1 MAKLK
6 ILFYNNAHIGD
17 IHFSQPYVKN
27 IIDSNGD
34 NFDYYIYCEC
44 NYFIFTNLF
53 PNIKKIKEHPEI
65 YNIMQSYDFHP
76 GEKLYYYD
84 RNNNILL
91 LGTWYA
97 NFTRLSGVS
106 CPINCDLLAYFDF
119 YNLVIQRLN
128 AEYDMCVN
136 FTPFQISQ
144 SATPSTLLY
153 ASEAGS
159 LNEKICNISSKPI
172 IPEFPKIDIQ
182 KFLDYKKIQNYK
194 NKQIVF
200 YYNVL
205 AASSQRFPVNNH
217 EEHLQIIKELLTKDI
232 ILFLPYKIDSIIH
245 YIREN
250 NITNIIF
257 VDDMFNLTFDEDCEN
272 IYYYIKISQYC
283 DISFYFDTGRC
294 FLYVNNEFIENN
306 NNILDVKRYHF
317 ANNPYYYN
325 TFNKYFEK
333 SYSEYICSNNYTDI
347 IHFVQTNI

>member
-1 MAKLK
+1 MSKLK
-6 ILFYNNAHIGD
+6 IFFYNNAHIGD
-17 IHFSQPYVKN
+17 IHFSQPYIKN

-65 YNIMQSYDFHP
+65 YNIIQSYDFHP
-76 GEKLYYYD
+76 GEKLYHYD
-84 RNNNILL
+84 KDNNILL

-97 NFTRLSGVS
+97 NFTRLSGVPS
-106 CPINCDLLAYFDF
+106 PMNCDLFAYFDF

-128 AEYDMCVN
+128 SEYDMCVN
-136 FTPFQISQ
+136 FT
-144 SATPSTLLY
+144 
-153 ASEAGS
+153 
-159 LNEKICNISSKPI
+159 ISSTKTI
-172 IPEFPKIDIQ
+172 LPEFPKIDIQ
-182 KFLDYKKIQNYK
+182 KFLDYKNYK

-205 AASSQRFPVNNH
+205 AGSSQLFPVNNH

-257 VDDMFNLTFDEDCEN
+257 ADDMFNLTFDEDCEN
-272 IYYYIKISQYC
+272 IYYYIKISQCC

-306 NNILDVKRYHF
+306 NNNNILHCKRYHI

-325 TFNKYFEK
+325 TFNKYFER
-333 SYSEYICSNNYTDI
+333 SYSEYIGCNNYNDI
-347 IHFVQTNI
+347 IRFVQTNI